1 MDAAS
6 LPAAQIRYIKLGAG
20 GLWAK
25 RAFLQSE
32 LHLEH
37 KEVPRELALT
47 RNKTAIA
54 EYLVTTGRSP
64 GKANDFAR
72 EIVDSYASPRPRSG
86 SHWRKVAFGGF
97 RPKPKS
103 FGLVRA
109 RGMVRVYVRHFY
121 PWQNTDLK
129 GRPLATESLSTK
141 PTKVAAYR
149 QTLCSIA
156 AGQYL
161 RSNCRAKSPRS
172 SRKPW
177 KLSEWRL

>member
-72 EIVDSYASPRPRSG
+72 EIVDSYALPETTIG
-86 SHWRKVAFGGF
+86 FTLEEGCFGGF

-103 FGLVRA
+103 FGLSG
-109 RGMVRVYVRHFY
+109 RGA
-121 PWQNTDLK
+121 WC
-129 GRPLATESLSTK
+129 
-141 PTKVAAYR
+141 AY
-149 QTLCSIA
+149 TSDT
-156 AGQYL
+156 
-161 RSNCRAKSPRS
+161 
-172 SRKPW
+172 
-177 KLSEWRL
+177 